1 VPVGTVR
8 LSQAE
13 LPIVLTIDIGSS
25 SVRTAAIDR
34 RGRVIDRCGAVQA
47 HRLRAPEPGAAE
59 ADAEQLFRRTMSCI
73 DAAVDGLGRRVP
85 DVSAV
90 GVTTL
95 VSNLV
100 GIDREG
106 RALTPLYTYADTRAE
121 ADARRLREELD
132 EEQVHDRTGC
142 RLHTSYLPARLH
154 WLRRTRAADFAGVD
168 RWVTIGELL
177 SLRLLGRTAVSHSVA
192 SWSGLLDRRR
202 MEWDQPLLD
211 RLQVSPHQLSGL
223 VDIAEPFVGLVGR
236 YAKRWPALRDVPWFP
251 AIGDGAAANIGC
263 GCVSPRRLALSVGT
277 SSALRLVT
285 EQPPERLPWGLWCY
299 CVDRK
304 RALPGGALT
313 EGGNLYAWARQ
324 VLQLGRPERIEQK
337 LAAMTPDS
345 HGLTVLPFLS
355 GERSP
360 GWAGHARGA
369 FQGVTVST
377 TALDLL
383 RAALEAVALRLAI
396 VFEELARLSGNVEAV
411 VAGGGAISRSPAW
424 LQMMADAFGRPISA
438 TETVETT
445 CRGVGLLALESLGV
459 LDGPLEEIALLP
471 GRIFEPVAEHHA
483 IYRRALER
491 QRWLYDELVANR
503 EAEE

>member
-1 VPVGTVR
+1 M
-8 LSQAE
+8 SQAE
-13 LPIVLTIDIGSS
+13 PPIVLAIDIGSS

-34 RGRVIDRCGAVQA
+34 RGRVIERCGAARA
-47 HRLRAPEPGAAE
+47 HRLRSPEPGAAE
-59 ADAEQLFRRTMSCI
+59 ADAEELIRRTVKCI
-73 DAAVDGLGRRVP
+73 DAAVEGLGRRGT

-95 VSNLV
+95 VSNVV
-100 GIDREG
+100 GVDRVG
-106 RALTPLYTYADTRAE
+106 RTLTAVYAYADTRAE

-132 EEQVHDRTGC
+132 EEEIHDRTGC
-142 RLHTSYLPARLH
+142 RLHTSYLPARFH
-154 WLRRTRAADFAGVD
+154 WLRRTRAADFASVD
-168 RWVTIGELL
+168 RWLSIGELL
-177 SLRLLGRTAVSHSVA
+177 SLRLFGRTAVSHSVA

-223 VDIAEPFVGLVGR
+223 VDFAEPLVGLAGR
-236 YAKRWPALRDVPWFP
+236 YAQRWPQLGKVPWFP
-251 AIGDGAAANIGC
+251 AIGDGAAANIGS
-263 GCVSPRRLALSVGT
+263 GCVSSRRLALSVGT

-285 EQPPERLPWGLWCY
+285 EHPPERLPWGLWCY
-299 CVDRK
+299 RVDRK

-324 VLQLGRPERIEQK
+324 VLRLGRPEQIEQK
-337 LAAMTPDS
+337 VAAMAPDS

-369 FQGVTVST
+369 FQGVTVGT

-383 RAALEAVALRLAI
+383 RAILEAVALRLAL
-396 VFEELARLSGNVEAV
+396 VFNKLAPISGHVEDV

-424 LQMMADAFGRPISA
+424 LQIMADAFGHPIRA

-445 CRGVGLLALESLGV
+445 SRGVGLLALESLGL
-459 LDGPLEEIALLP
+459 LDRPLEETALLP
-471 GRIFEPVAEHHA
+471 GRIFEPVAEHHG
-483 IYRRALER
+483 IYRHALER
-491 QRWLYDELVANR
+491 QRRLYDDLVANR